1 MHQNHLQ
8 IAILRYEK
16 ITELHLN
23 VWTLPPDTLKLAS
36 TTTFEKVRKAN
47 SIQFVEK
54 VIFLAKPVAI
64 IVGNKWYPRVQDL
77 AFFW

>member
-54 VIFLAKPVAI
+54 GIFFGKTSGTYSRKQV
-64 IVGNKWYPRVQDL
+64 VS
-77 AFFW
+77 